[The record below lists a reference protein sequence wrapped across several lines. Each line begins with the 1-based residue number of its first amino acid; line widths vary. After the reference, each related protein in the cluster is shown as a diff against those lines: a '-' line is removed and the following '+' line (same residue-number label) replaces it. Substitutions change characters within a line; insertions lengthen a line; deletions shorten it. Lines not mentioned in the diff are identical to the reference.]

1 MKKRRILILGASLM
15 QLPAI
20 KEAKN
25 LGLEVVAVD
34 ANPHAVSIPFVD
46 SFENIDLKD
55 VPTLIDFAKNL
66 CNNGGLSAVF
76 TAATDFSVSVASIA
90 EALSLP
96 SHSLLSAMNASDKGL
111 MRSIFTK
118 NKITSP
124 SFIEVS
130 DVASFK
136 ANLLDNFSYP
146 LVVKPSDN
154 MGARGCRL
162 VDKDDDIIPIIEKAL
177 SYSRSSRVIVEEFVA
192 GPEFS
197 IEGLVFN
204 GNVHIT
210 ALADRHIYYPPY
222 FVEMGHTI
230 PSIYPAQITDK
241 IVEIFIKG
249 VNALGLSHGAC
260 KGDVFFDKK
269 RGEAIVGEIAARL
282 SGGYMSGWTAP
293 YSSSINVTRLAL
305 QLALGE
311 EPDFIPSM
319 PTKYNSSRFSSEMA
333 YISIPGKV
341 REVMGLYEAKA
352 SSNIKDVFPRCKA
365 GDEVVFPKNNVE
377 KAGNVI
383 SLSSS
388 YENAIASS
396 TQSIKN
402 IFIRLEAFNDD
413 TDLFLESYNDD
424 LLQQECYPPNYF
436 IFTDIKDDSLKE
448 CIKNSDYTI
457 EDDIVYPTFFSSYLD
472 DVSPPMCLSIRE
484 AIKMAF
490 SIVPR
495 IKDLIIF
502 LIENRKTEKEGEA
515 LIKCWL
521 SFVRAGSQGLVYWFD
536 SYKKNG

>member
-34 ANPHAVSIPFVD
+34 ANPRATSIPFVD
-46 SFENIDLKD
+46 HFENIDLKD
-55 VPTLIDFAKNL
+55 VPSLIDFAKSL
-66 CNNGGLSAVF
+66 YNNGGLSAVF
-76 TAATDFSVSVASIA
+76 TAATDFSSSVASIA

-96 SHSLLSAMNASDKGL
+96 SHSLESSMNASDKVL
-111 MRSIFTK
+111 MRSVFEK
-118 NKITSP
+118 NKIASP
-124 SFIEVS
+124 RFIEVS
-130 DVASFK
+130 DVNDFDAK
-136 ANLLDNFSYP
+136 LLDDFSYP

-162 VDKDDDIIPIIEKAL
+162 VEKNENILPIIEKAL
-177 SYSRSSRVIVEEFVA
+177 TYSRSSKIIIEEFIE

-204 GNVHIT
+204 GKLHIT

-230 PSIYPAQITDK
+230 PSTYPKEITDK
-241 IVEIFIKG
+241 IVDLFVRG
-249 VNALGLSHGAC
+249 VHALGLSHGAC

-305 QLALGE
+305 QLALGDE
-311 EPDFIPSM
+311 VDPIPSM
-319 PTKYNSSRFSSEMA
+319 PTKYNTTRFSSEMA

-341 REVMGLYEAKA
+341 KEVMGLYDAKA
-352 SSNIKDVFPRCKA
+352 SHNIKDVFPRCEA
-365 GDEVVFPKNNVE
+365 GDKVVFPTNNVE

-388 YENAIASS
+388 YEDAIASS
-396 TQSIKN
+396 TKAIKN
-402 IFIRLEAFNDD
+402 IFIRLEPFNED
-413 TDLFLESYNDD
+413 TDSFLSSYNDD
-424 LLQQECYPPNYF
+424 FCKQECYPPNYF
-436 IFTDIKDDSLKE
+436 IFSDIKEESLKE
-448 CIKNSDYTI
+448 CIKNADYII
-457 EDDIVYPTFFSSYLD
+457 EEDIIYPSFFSSYLD
-472 DVSPPMCLSIRE
+472 ILKPPMCLSIRE

-502 LIENRKTEKEGEA
+502 LIENRKTEGEREA

-521 SFVRAGSQGLVYWFD
+521 SFIRAGHQGLVYWFD